1 TAGRTGAAGAR
12 RAHGRAGPGAAPRP
26 VGAVPPAR
34 PTGHLAA
41 GVQPRDGGSRAVR
54 PAAADAERSPARPRD
69 PARAARPDR
78 CVGRRGGV
86 PDPCG
91 CADDGGGRPMSPH
104 LTLATA
110 ARVLRQIRNDPR
122 TIGILVLLPCLLI
135 GLIAWMF
142 DGTPVLDQFG
152 PLLVG
157 LFPLIVMFLVTSVA
171 TFRERQSGTLE
182 RLMTTP
188 VGRGD
193 FVVGYALAFG
203 LIAMVQALVLAAFAV
218 WVCGMQVAGD
228 LSVVVVV
235 AVLDAILGASL
246 GLAASAVARSEF
258 QAVQMMP
265 V

>member
-1 TAGRTGAAGAR
+1 
-12 RAHGRAGPGAAPRP
+12 
-26 VGAVPPAR
+26 
-34 PTGHLAA
+34 
-41 GVQPRDGGSRAVR
+41 
-54 PAAADAERSPARPRD
+54 
-69 PARAARPDR
+69 
-78 CVGRRGGV
+78 
-86 PDPCG
+86 
-91 CADDGGGRPMSPH
+91 MSPH

-171 TFRERQSGTLE
+171 TLRERQSGTLE

-193 FVVGYALAFG
+193 VVVGYALGFG
-203 LIAMVQALVLAAFAV
+203 VVAVLQALVLAAFAV
-218 WVCGMQVAGD
+218 WVCGMDVAGQ
-228 LSVVVVV
+228 LWVVLLV
-235 AVLDAILGASL
+235 AVLDAILGTAL
-246 GLAASAVARSEF
+246 GLAASAVARTEF

-265 V
+265 VIIFPQLITCGLLMPRDQMPTVLEAISRVLPLTYGMEALQDLAAGGGFVDVRGAVLVIVAFIVGALVLGATTLSRRTP